1 MTQEY
6 LIGIDNRILENNSA
20 AKKLYE
26 NYIHTESYV
35 VIVDFLNEQFPNWR
49 QNDQLGKTA
58 PDLILFIID
67 YTNALGLSVLDKN
80 ALNKMF
86 ELIDLQYDMFCST
99 NNSSH
104 DQEIKQEIKRHF
116 NNQEIIKI
124 PTDQFSDFIKSFLS
138 QFDNFIYWSY

>member
-1 MTQEY
+1 MEQEY
-6 LIGIDNRILENNSA
+6 VIGIDNRILEDNRA

-26 NYIHTESYV
+26 NYIHTEIYAE
-35 VIVDFLNEQFPNWR
+35 IVDFLNEQFPNWR
-49 QNDQLGKTA
+49 QNDRLGKCA

-67 YTNALGLSVLDKN
+67 YTNAVGLSFLDKN
-80 ALNKMF
+80 TLNKMF

-99 NNSSH
+99 NNLSH

-124 PTDQFSDFIKSFLS
+124 PTVQFSDFIKSFLS
-138 QFDNFIYWSY
+138 QFNNFIYWSY

>member
-26 NYIHTESYV
+26 NYIHTDIYA

-49 QNDQLGKTA
+49 QNDQLGKSA

-67 YTNALGLSVLDKN
+67 YTHALGLSSLDKN
-80 ALNKMF
+80 TLNKMF
-86 ELIDLQYDMFCST
+86 DLIDLQYDMFY
-99 NNSSH
+99 
-104 DQEIKQEIKRHF
+104 Q
-116 NNQEIIKI
+116 
-124 PTDQFSDFIKSFLS
+124 
-138 QFDNFIYWSY
+138 